1 MVNVT
6 VTTAGT
12 SGPRGFSWLSGAG
25 APASNLVGS
34 LDGDFYLDT
43 TNVGFYYGPR
53 AAGLWGTPHA
63 FGNSLNGVPLTNVT
77 ATVAP
82 TVSNDGT
89 QGYAKGSLW
98 INNTSGG
105 VFIAVG
111 VATGA
116 AIWISLQNTSYVT
129 VSSAYTLTVYDRTV
143 YVNAASAAVGVTL
156 PSALGVLNRYD
167 IKKIDTSSN
176 PVNIIAQNGQSIDG
190 VVSNGVSPT
199 FVIASPYQSAT
210 IASSGGAGS
219 NWYVL

>member
-1 MVNVT
+1 VLSVVNVT

-116 AIWISLQNTSYVT
+116 AIWISLQNTGYRT
-129 VSSAYTLTVYDRTV
+129 ITGSSALTVYDRTV
-143 YVNAASAAVGVTL
+143 YVNAASAPVTVTL
-156 PSALGVLNRYD
+156 PSAVGVLNRYD
-167 IKKIDTSSN
+167 IKKIDSSTN
-176 PVNIIAQNGQSIDG
+176 VVTVAAQSGETIDG
-190 VVSNGVSPT
+190 APTSTLVNQYVSITV
-199 FVIASPYQSAT
+199 
-210 IASSGGAGS
+210 ASSGGVTGA
-219 NWYVL
+219 WYVV